1 MWHRNMAFGFQS
13 SAFQNDA
20 FQNGSQ
26 VEDPVRRGGGLR
38 QVILKQEE
46 KRDNSA
52 LAIFMLDG

>member
-1 MWHRNMAFGFQS
+1 MAFGFQS

-38 QVILKQEE
+38 PVILKQEE